1 MGHGGARASE
11 VDSDYQG
18 EELGSDEEGR
28 LGEEQE
34 GWGWDSGGATRRG
47 FGGQKLGCRVWLA
60 FHFSVPFFHFPF
72 PSCPFLS
79 ILFRFY

>member
-28 LGEEQE
+28 LGEEP
-34 GWGWDSGGATRRG
+34 GGLGMGFRWGN
-47 FGGQKLGCRVWLA
+47 
-60 FHFSVPFFHFPF
+60 
-72 PSCPFLS
+72 
-79 ILFRFY
+79 